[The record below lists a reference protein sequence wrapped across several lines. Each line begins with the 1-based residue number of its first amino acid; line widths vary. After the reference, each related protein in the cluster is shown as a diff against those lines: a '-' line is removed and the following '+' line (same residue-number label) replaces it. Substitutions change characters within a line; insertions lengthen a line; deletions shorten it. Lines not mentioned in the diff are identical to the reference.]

1 MTRLLPIDARVA
13 DEARVADIVAPQ
25 YDSLALDSRFQYAV
39 DHPDCFLNIVLS
51 RRDFPE
57 PAPHESAIAQRA
69 ADHFEGMVARGLF
82 PSHGRDAFFLY
93 ELATEGHS
101 QVGIVG
107 GVPISAIDDGS
118 VLGHEGTIN
127 ERTQDLAGFY
137 RTARLTSSP
146 VALAFQADDEQRELL
161 TRLTAKTPIRDF
173 AAWDGVQQRLWVVDD
188 PVDIAAIEE
197 SMDRV
202 ERFYVTDGHHRLAA
216 AQEVDAVPGWFLSVL
231 FPAEQ
236 MRVLEYN
243 RCVALAHEPNVG
255 EIAGALGDEWEL
267 TVLGAAGE
275 VEARPSASGD
285 ITMLADG
292 VWHQL
297 RFVGERPDD
306 PVDGL
311 DVSLLH
317 QRVLAPAFGVID
329 DQDERLS
336 FVVGEDAG
344 ARLEEVGAADGNT
357 VAFALHP
364 MSVGE
369 LFDVANAGR
378 MMPAK
383 STWFTPKPR
392 SGLLVVCW

>member
-1 MTRLLPIDARVA
+1 MTKLLPIDARVA
-13 DEARVADIVAPQ
+13 DGERVADIVAPQ
-25 YDSLALDSRFQYAV
+25 YDSLPHDGRFRHAI

-51 RRDFPE
+51 RADFPD

-69 ADHFEGMVARGLF
+69 ADHFDGMVGRGLF
-82 PSHGRDAFFLY
+82 PAHGTDAFYLY
-93 ELATEGHS
+93 ELATETHS
-101 QVGIVG
+101 QVGLVAG
-107 GVPISAIDDGS
+107 MPLSAIEAGS
-118 VLGHEGTIN
+118 VLGHEGTI
-127 ERTQDLAGFY
+127 RDLTLDLAAFY
-137 RTARLTSSP
+137 RTAKLTSTP
-146 VALAFQADDEQRELL
+146 VALAFEADDEQKALL
-161 TRLTAKTPIRDF
+161 ARLKATEPIRDF
-173 AAWDGVQQRLWVVDD
+173 EAWDGVTQRLWVIDD
-188 PVDIAAIEE
+188 AADIEAIQTAFE
-197 SMDRV
+197 RV
-202 ERFYVTDGHHRLAA
+202 ERFYITDGHHRVAA
-216 AQEVDAVPGWFLSVL
+216 SQEEGATPGWFLSVV
-231 FPAEQ
+231 FPANE

-243 RCVALAHEPNVG
+243 RCVALGNEPNVG
-255 EIAGALGDEWEL
+255 AIAEAVGSDWEL
-267 TVLGAAGE
+267 TVLGTTGE
-275 VEARPSASGD
+275 VEARPEVVGD
-285 ITMLADG
+285 ITMLVDG
-292 VWHQL
+292 VWHRM

-364 MSVGE
+364 TSVGV